1 MICPECKTKITA
13 KHYDA
18 EYEWYECPKCEGAFT
33 IDEIQ
38 EASDES
44 NKPKGRG
51 KQGDRSRSQGAKAGR
66 SRGTQRKDARGAH
79 KGVQAANG
87 ATKSGIVAKG
97 KKRRT
102 QIAEDEEVIKQHE
115 EDILVPKVKQI
126 EPKHHR
132 DEIETRQVV
141 NIWADEMEDIYHDLG
156 IPIDTM
162 NAQDKA
168 LILWREMRIGHAV
181 TAREQE
187 VSHALCKEHA

>member
-1 MICPECKTKITA
+1 MSQTN
-13 KHYDA
+13 
-18 EYEWYECPKCEGAFT
+18 PKAGG
-33 IDEIQ
+33 
-38 EASDES
+38 
-44 NKPKGRG
+44 NKGIARAHK
-51 KQGDRSRSQGAKAGR
+51 KAKAGR

-87 ATKSGIVAKG
+87 VTKSGIVAKG

-187 VSHALCKEHA
+187 VSHALCKEHS